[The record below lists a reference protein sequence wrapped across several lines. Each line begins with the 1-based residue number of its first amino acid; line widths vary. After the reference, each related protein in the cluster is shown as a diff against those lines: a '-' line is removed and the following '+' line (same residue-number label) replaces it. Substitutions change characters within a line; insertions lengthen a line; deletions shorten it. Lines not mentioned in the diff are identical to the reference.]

1 MASQLSLPD
10 LTTPFHLPTAASTS
24 HPMPRLA
31 LGTFKVTGPTCRDAI
46 VAALDAGIRHLDTAA
61 IYKNHVEVA
70 AALRLAGLPR
80 DDVFLTTK
88 ISPYDMGS
96 DLTPRAIQNALAELQ
111 TNYVDLLLLHWPGV
125 ARKKHTDPV
134 HRARRREAWVALE
147 AAVREGQARAI
158 GVSNFTSAHL
168 EEVCGYAT
176 VPVAV
181 NQFEC
186 HPRWPQRELIDTCR
200 RLGVVPQAYSPLGT
214 GELLHHPRV
223 RDLAAREKRKGGE
236 RTKKGTMRRTRG

>member
-88 ISPYDMGS
+88 ISTYDMGS

-125 ARKKHTDPV
+125 ASKKHTDPV

-158 GVSNFTSAHL
+158 GGEQLHVRAFGRGVRIRDRAGGRQPIRVPPALAPTGTDRH
-168 EEVCGYAT
+168 VPAT
-176 VPVAV
+176 GRGAAG
-181 NQFEC
+181 
-186 HPRWPQRELIDTCR
+186 L
-200 RLGVVPQAYSPLGT
+200 
-214 GELLHHPRV
+214 
-223 RDLAAREKRKGGE
+223 LAARDGGATAPPTGPGSRRPREKE
-236 RTKKGTMRRTRG
+236 RRREPRRGP